1 MEWKDIT
8 TYSRFDKKR
17 IPRIL
22 EYRLNKE
29 LAMIVHR
36 HICDESTWFVSIHGT
51 KIDMVD
57 LHTDDLATAKNLAN
71 AIFITFLNEK
81 IEEYEAAVKKIK
93 NEMCVL

>member
-29 LAMIVHR
+29 LTIIVHR
-36 HICDESTWFVSIHGT
+36 HICDESTWFVTIHGT
-51 KIDMVD
+51 KINMVD
-57 LHTDDLATAKNLAN
+57 LHTDDLATAKNLAIE
-71 AIFITFLNEK
+71 IFIAFLNEK
-81 IEEYEAAVKKIK
+81 IVEYKFAVEKLKEK
-93 NEMCVL
+93 LSV